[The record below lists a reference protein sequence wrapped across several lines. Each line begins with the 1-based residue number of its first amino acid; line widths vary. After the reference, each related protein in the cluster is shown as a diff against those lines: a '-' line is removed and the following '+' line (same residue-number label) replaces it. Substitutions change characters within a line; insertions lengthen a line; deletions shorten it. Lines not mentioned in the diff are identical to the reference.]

1 MNEIIN
7 INSNEID
14 LSTNIILNNINNESK
29 NEQNKKSYQNMK
41 NKRKNKS
48 TQLFETLLGSQLI
61 LTENSNMLIEKPFT
75 IFEILDIF
83 QSDIELDVKMEIIEK
98 LKMIILKHHIN
109 SAIILEKSI
118 LKDSKSEIKVSFLN
132 ELVKIL
138 INNSREA
145 KLIEELLNLLEI
157 LIQNSG
163 TQIDYFWNIFQR
175 ISQLCERNKTN
186 YDGTKFLL
194 FLKILNKLFTKSN
207 HDEIINPSKFFF
219 FNNDTSELLLDNDS
233 LQSKNIYLLNGYTFG
248 IWLYLE
254 KVNTDSTNK
263 NISPN
268 STLFYIKTKKNE
280 IIEATLED
288 NSIYYYCGANEIK
301 SDQIEEEEEESPNKK
316 ESESVEKPEEKN
328 KLIEQKKIETIDDI
342 KNKEK
347 KLLGNIEYNQ
357 WTLLIFS
364 HKPEGFLQKPQ
375 LIFYMNTLDNEK
387 IIEYEYPNFGNQKIS
402 KIGICK
408 GFTGL
413 VSNIFMF
420 SQPLTQKKI
429 LEEMINYRFG
439 LYNEQNINIFKSYVE
454 QDELHDKSNNEKNK
468 LFLLFKEFFKSIM
481 FIYSPC
487 RIKDN
492 NICLDLVNNINA
504 EMNIN
509 RELNL
514 IGGIYS
520 RNIYGNNIYHIG
532 GASIF
537 LPIYEYI
544 FSSIYK
550 SSIILEE
557 GIQILINIF
566 KNESY
571 YIGEKVKEDKN
582 FFRNLYYLIDKNI
595 KYNED
600 NSKLFTKEIMLKFH
614 ELGVILI
621 NNDKQKYFSKS
632 FFDYIF
638 LNINIIKLYPLQVQ
652 KELYQK
658 LKELYNNNCEYLFSI
673 FDVKDILATIIE
685 LYDNNANYY
694 CCKKHYQ
701 MLNEE
706 QRFDLNNQ
714 RNKNNNNINNKIY
727 GQSLLNKIFDL
738 LEIIKFILINDKIV
752 TISQIESINLALI
765 MEISPCLQISL
776 IKILQIIFGIN
787 EKINLELN
795 SYNTSLEKEY
805 IKFFCDNKGIDHLLY
820 ILATSTLDVRYECLR
835 LLYLIFC
842 SDFWNKKNKQDITN
856 EIIPFITIN
865 LFTFKNNKDIY
876 LDLNE
881 FNVNDLLF
889 AGKDEIY
896 INNENLNKLKND
908 MDDEIKSINDIE
920 NDINNDFNII
930 NAEDEKDNKDDLLNE
945 ENSIN
950 IKMIIKTLSLPINY
964 IKNYSNKLN
973 DIFVEKIYVFLI
985 QWLINNFENPISL
998 DDSDE
1003 IGYPWILTIL
1013 MNFVTNNGIIIK
1025 TKFLR
1030 DLYTLSSYNLK
1041 NSKIILDNKYFHQWL
1056 LDILLIYQIM
1066 YDNGYKNKTL
1076 SQKGICETILSLGI
1090 KLHNIIIVN
1099 STMYEHQNEQE
1110 NNSSSINNHIYIF
1123 QFLITWLYK
1132 FKKMGNIHFSSAYNL
1147 INNIIS
1153 DLITRLKPMLTKEN
1167 ILQYN
1172 LIWTCFLNLSLIA
1185 YEFYFIYNYCINQN
1199 FKQSSM
1205 AINIVSSKSNLTS
1218 KVLELSFAINEEVL
1232 YNIENNSSALGENGQ
1247 NILLLFYQNL
1257 KTIWDVKTKDIIIED
1272 NVNGYEKFLNNEI
1285 FGQSGTEFS
1294 LETNLLLYSTEDL
1307 PLQDIKSNS
1316 IMESILNL
1324 IIMFIKIKKAK
1335 EDVIFWII
1343 ELKKFLIYLLI
1354 ISHNIRPQDNS
1365 ILTKDFIKGIK
1376 EKISSVFIISLNFIR
1391 NEMKNLEENNISD
1404 NKPIL
1409 EEYTKLFR
1417 LLIISYILIIER
1429 ILIEKEKNKT
1439 TNGGILRTL
1448 TSALGTLKNFVF
1460 RSIEYNYDY
1469 SPFITIYKEIFLNSK
1484 NEPLF
1489 NLVDIDNYKK
1499 NNFEEVFQKINNSQ
1513 EWKEA
1518 LFESQKVL
1526 PIINDQFAL
1535 GYYEKNT
1542 KIRISNGD
1550 NIHINKNIYINEKKY
1565 IKNKTTEISNIINKS
1580 LKNIIKDINQSIFNN
1595 ILNLNKSKTG
1605 LIELHKKYFTWKGK
1619 WINIKEYID
1628 KINKGEI
1635 KFKLGN
1641 HYCWDFLS
1649 TCLFSIDNFE
1659 NYLPIFKK
1667 YDAKKNLFLEK
1678 NEIIMGKNIPLDKS
1692 KINKN
1697 SKIINIDN
1705 WTSFQLKRTTNKGN
1719 MYILNDKIEND
1730 NDDDSDNN
1738 SENICN
1744 REISNLIFKKENNDN
1759 YNEIQKLL
1767 HYNSSTT
1774 NYDKCIIDLTHLYI
1788 EKLKNS
1794 ENKNKRPNKIY
1805 YNCCLI
1811 KLTGHIPGCV
1821 ICSNNYIYFLMN
1833 YNYGIAQNEEEKCIG
1848 SLFCFDPNKHK
1859 LIRKIEK
1866 KNIRQIFKKRYYYR
1880 EDSLELFTHSNKSYY
1895 IKFNS
1900 KKDRDEFFISIM
1912 NSYNE
1917 ISLFKEDVLSI
1928 TKKWEHW
1935 DISTLS
1941 FLSIINN
1948 FASRSFKDLTQY
1960 PVFPWVIKNYE
1971 SKKLNSFNETNIR
1984 ELNKPIGALG
1994 SQQRLECFL
2003 QNYNESKEL
2012 EKESQEKIERH
2023 NLKNKE
2029 EKEKKQKN
2037 TSQENENDSIIIEE
2051 KRYFYS
2057 SHYSNPFYV
2066 VHYMSKIFPYSFCAI
2081 ELQGDGF
2088 DKRERQFL
2096 SMINSW
2102 NNCMNETTDIRELIP
2117 EFFFLPEM
2125 FINFNKIN
2133 FFNDKKNN
2141 LENINDININDF
2153 EYPTWSKNNPNLFII
2168 KNRLAL
2174 ESDFVSDNISN
2185 WVDLIFGFKQ
2195 KGEEAEKAKNLF
2207 FDFTYEKSIDIDK
2220 CQKSNPDEY
2229 NSLLSK
2235 VDIGQ
2240 TPSQIY
2246 SRKVE
2251 QRMKRKNINLKK
2263 IINFEKISKWKSH
2276 SSQSEKINSISYN
2289 SNIKELA
2296 KKMLI
2301 YIKALKNRRT
2311 ICVFNNGVVL
2321 FLKEEYTLFSES
2333 GLVFIN
2339 EKTIKIPT
2347 DLANNKI
2354 ISSINPPTI
2363 IEEDFDV
2370 MTEIDKEQPITCIL
2384 NGKYIIKGGY
2394 HDSKFMIHETF
2405 HVYKNKFIYIYLDDE
2420 SKISVIKSDEEED
2433 KFLYIGTT
2441 NGKLFVY
2448 TINKN
2453 AEEIND
2459 ILTYHTLLIDH
2470 SKSINDIY
2478 IDTKLNILTTI
2489 SSDKT
2494 CNIYTYPDLKL
2505 FRVIPL
2511 YELNSLD
2518 NVFISNMPL
2527 PSIIIYSKNDS
2538 MFYAYTINGSFILK
2552 KKNMFKEIYSPKISK
2567 DVYGRDYLIYGTKYK
2582 VIVICRLPLFTKEEC
2597 IEIKNDNYNFP
2608 IKSLELRE
2616 ESEIIYYWRLHNYNL
2631 SYLKNKIINKSATT
2645 DNINLYI

>member
-1 MNEIIN
+1 MNEIN
-7 INSNEID
+7 KNSNEID
-14 LSTNIILNNINNESK
+14 VSTDIIINNVSSGSK
-29 NEQNKKSYQNMK
+29 NDQYKKAYQNM
-41 NKRKNKS
+41 NHKRKNKS
-48 TQLFETLLGSQLI
+48 TQLFETLLGSKLI

-83 QSDIELDVKMEIIEK
+83 QSDVELEVKMEIIEK
-98 LKMIILKHHIN
+98 LNMIILKHHIN
-109 SAIILEKSI
+109 SAIIMEKST

-132 ELVKIL
+132 ELIKIL
-138 INNSREA
+138 IYNSREP
-145 KLIEELLNLLEI
+145 KLIEDLLKLLEI

-163 TQIDYFWNIFQR
+163 VHLEYFWNIFQR
-175 ISQLCERNKTN
+175 ISQLCEKNKTN

-194 FLKILNKLFTKSN
+194 FLKILNKLFSKSTN
-207 HDEIINPSKFFF
+207 DEINNPSKFFF

-254 KVNTDSTNK
+254 KVNNDSTNK
-263 NISPN
+263 NISSN
-268 STLFYIKTKKNE
+268 STIFYIKTKKNY

-288 NSIYYYCGANEIK
+288 NNIYYYCGTNEIK
-301 SDQIEEEEEESPNKK
+301 AEQIEEEEEDNKK
-316 ESESVEKPEEKN
+316 ENAKDEKPEEKN
-328 KLIEQKKIETIDDI
+328 NLVEQKKPETIEDI

-347 KLLGNIEYNQ
+347 KFLGNIEYNQ

-364 HKPEGFLQKPQ
+364 HKPVGFLQKPQ
-375 LIFYMNTLDNEK
+375 FIFYINSLDNEK

-408 GFTGL
+408 SFTGL
-413 VSNIFMF
+413 VSNVFMF
-420 SQPLTQKKI
+420 SQALVHKKI
-429 LEEMINYRFG
+429 LEEMINYKYGF
-439 LYNEQNINIFKSYVE
+439 YNEQNINIFKSYIE
-454 QDELHDKSNNEKNK
+454 QDELHDKSNSEKNK
-468 LFLLFKEFFKSIM
+468 LFLMFKEFFKSIM

-492 NICLDLVNNINA
+492 NICIDLVNNINA
-504 EMNIN
+504 EMNIQK
-509 RELNL
+509 ELNL

-537 LPIYEYI
+537 LPIYEYM

-566 KNESY
+566 QNESY
-571 YIGEKVKEDKN
+571 YLGEKVKEDKN

-595 KYNED
+595 KYNGD
-600 NSKLFTKEIMLKFH
+600 NNKLFTKEIMLKFY

-621 NNDKQKYFSKS
+621 NNDKQKFFSKQ
-632 FFDYIF
+632 FFEYIF
-638 LNINIIKLYPLQVQ
+638 VNTNIIKFYPLQVQ
-652 KELYQK
+652 KELFQK

-673 FDVKDILATIIE
+673 FDVKDILKTIIE

-701 MLNEE
+701 MFNEE
-706 QRFDLNNQ
+706 QRIDTNNQ
-714 RNKNNNNINNKIY
+714 INNNNNIHENKIY

-738 LEIIKFILINDKIV
+738 LEIIKYILTNDKII
-752 TISQIESINLALI
+752 TISQIESINLAII
-765 MEISPCLQISL
+765 MEISPCLKISL
-776 IKILQIIFGIN
+776 IKILQILFGLN
-787 EKINLELN
+787 QKINFEISAEN
-795 SYNTSLEKEY
+795 ITQEKEY
-805 IKFFCDNKGIDHLLY
+805 IKFFCDNKGIEHLLY
-820 ILATSTLDVRYECLR
+820 ILATSSLDIRYECLR

-842 SDFWNKKNKQDITN
+842 SDYWDKKNKLDMTN

-865 LFTFKNNKDIY
+865 LLTFKKNKDENMDI
-876 LDLNE
+876 NE

-889 AGKDEIY
+889 TGKDQIY
-896 INNENLNKLKND
+896 INNENLNKMKNSIE
-908 MDDEIKSINDIE
+908 DEFNSINIIE
-920 NDINNDFNII
+920 NNIDNDFNII
-930 NAEDEKDNKDDLLNE
+930 NADDDKENQLELINE
-945 ENSIN
+945 ESTID
-950 IKMIIKTLSLPINY
+950 IKTIIKKLSLPINY
-964 IKNYSNKLN
+964 IKNISNKIN
-973 DIFVEKIYVFLI
+973 DTFVEKIYIFLI

-1003 IGYPWILTIL
+1003 IIYPWILTVL
-1013 MNFVTNNGIIIK
+1013 MNFVTNSGIIIK

-1030 DLYTLSSYNLK
+1030 DLYTLSVYNLK
-1041 NSKIILDNKYFHQWL
+1041 NSKIILENKYFHQWL
-1056 LDILLIYQIM
+1056 LDILLIYQIL
-1066 YDNGYKNKTL
+1066 YDNGYNNKTL

-1099 STMYEHQNEQE
+1099 ATMHEHKSEQE
-1110 NNSSSINNHIYIF
+1110 NNNSSINNHIYIF

-1132 FKKMGNIHFSSAYNL
+1132 IKKIGNIHFSSAYNL
-1147 INNIIS
+1147 INNIIT
-1153 DLITRLKPMLTKEN
+1153 DLIERLKPMLTKEN
-1167 ILQYN
+1167 IIQYS

-1185 YEFYFIYNYCINQN
+1185 YEFYFIHNYCINQN
-1199 FKQSSM
+1199 IKQSSSNV
-1205 AINIVSSKSNLTS
+1205 INNNSSKNVFNIKS
-1218 KVLELSFAINEEVL
+1218 LELSFAINEEVL
-1232 YNIENNSSALGENGQ
+1232 YNIENNTSALAENGQ

-1257 KTIWDVKTKDIIIED
+1257 KTIWDSQTKDINIED
-1272 NVNGYEKFLNNEI
+1272 NLNGIEKFLDNQI
-1285 FGQSGTEFS
+1285 FGQNGIEFS

-1316 IMESILNL
+1316 IIESILNL
-1324 IIMFIKIKKAK
+1324 IIMFIKTRKTKD
-1335 EDVIFWII
+1335 DVIYWII

-1354 ISHNIRPQDNS
+1354 ISHNIHPQDIS

-1391 NEMKNLEENNISD
+1391 NESKNLEENNIAD

-1429 ILIEKEKNKT
+1429 ILIEKEKNK
-1439 TNGGILRTL
+1439 NKSGGIFRTL

-1460 RSIEYNYDY
+1460 KSIEYNYDY

-1489 NLVDIDNYKK
+1489 NLTDIDNYKK
-1499 NNFEEVFQKINNSQ
+1499 NNFDEVFRKINNSQ
-1513 EWKEA
+1513 EWKDA
-1518 LFESQKVL
+1518 LFESQKIL
-1526 PIINDQFAL
+1526 IIINNQYAL
-1535 GYYEKNT
+1535 SYYEKNT

-1565 IKNKTTEISNIINKS
+1565 IKNKTTEIGEVINKS
-1580 LKNIIKDINQSIFNN
+1580 LNNIIKDINQVIFRN
-1595 ILNLNKSKTG
+1595 ILNLNKSKTQ
-1605 LIELHKKYFTWKGK
+1605 LIALHKKYFTWKGK
-1619 WINIKEYID
+1619 WITIKEYID
-1628 KINKGEI
+1628 KINKCEI

-1641 HYCWDFLS
+1641 HYCWDFLC
-1649 TCLFSIDNFE
+1649 TCLYSIDNFDH
-1659 NYLPIFKK
+1659 YLPIFRK
-1667 YDAKKNLFLEK
+1667 YDAKKNLFIDK
-1678 NEIIMGKNIPLDKS
+1678 KEIIKENKLSSDK
-1692 KINKN
+1692 NKN
-1697 SKIINIDN
+1697 LNQINRDN
-1705 WTSFQLKRTTNKGN
+1705 WTTYKIKRTTNKGN
-1719 MYILNDKIEND
+1719 MNIISDKID
-1730 NDDDSDNN
+1730 IDNN
-1738 SENICN
+1738 DEDSENNLEKNNN
-1744 REISNLIFKKENNDN
+1744 RDINNLLFKKENIDN

-1767 HYNSSTT
+1767 QYNSNTV
-1774 NYDKCIIDLTHLYI
+1774 NYEQCIIDLTNLYI
-1788 EKLKNS
+1788 EKLKNC
-1794 ENKNKRPNKIY
+1794 EDKYKKPYKIY

-1821 ICSNNYIYFLMN
+1821 VYSNKYIYFVMN
-1833 YNYGIAQNEEEKCIG
+1833 YNYGIIQKEEEKCIG
-1848 SLFCFDPNKHK
+1848 SLFCFDPNNHK
-1859 LIRKIEK
+1859 LIRKIER
-1866 KNIRQIFKKRYYYR
+1866 KNIRYIFKKRYYYK

-1900 KKDRDEFFISIM
+1900 KKDRNEFYISIM

-1917 ISLFKEDVLSI
+1917 LSLFKEDALSI
-1928 TKKWEHW
+1928 AKKWEHW

-1960 PVFPWVIKNYE
+1960 PIFPWVIKDYE
-1971 SKKLNSFNETNIR
+1971 SKKLNAFNESNIR
-1984 ELNKPIGALG
+1984 DLNKPIGALG
-1994 SQQRLECFL
+1994 SELRLECFM
-2003 QNYNESKEL
+2003 QNYKESKEL
-2012 EKESQEKIERH
+2012 EMETRAKKEKLLIRIKEK
-2023 NLKNKE
+2023 KE
-2029 EKEKKQKN
+2029 EKDKN
-2037 TSQENENDSIIIEE
+2037 NLEENDNNSLLVEE

-2066 VHYMSKIFPYSFCAI
+2066 VHYMSKVFPYSFCAI

-2102 NNCMNETTDIRELIP
+2102 NNCMNENTDIRELIP
-2117 EFFFLPEM
+2117 EFFYLPEM

-2133 FFNDKKNN
+2133 FLNDKIN
-2141 LENINDININDF
+2141 LEKLNDSNDF
-2153 EYPTWSKNNPNLFII
+2153 EYPNWSKNNPNLFVI

-2174 ESDFVSDNISN
+2174 ESDFVSNNLNDWI
-2185 WVDLIFGFKQ
+2185 DLIFGYKQ

-2207 FDFTYEKSIDIDK
+2207 FDFTYENAIDIEK
-2220 CQKSNPDEY
+2220 CQKTNLDEY
-2229 NSLLSK
+2229 NSLISK
-2235 VDIGQ
+2235 VEIGQ

-2246 SRKVE
+2246 SRNVDK
-2251 QRMKRKNINLKK
+2251 RMKRKDINLKK

-2301 YIKALKNRRT
+2301 YIKALKNRKT

-2347 DLANNKI
+2347 DLANNRL

-2405 HVYKNKFIYIYLDDE
+2405 HVYSNKSIYVFLDDE
-2420 SKISVIKSDEEED
+2420 TKISVIKSDEED
-2433 KFLYIGTT
+2433 DRFLYVGTT

-2448 TINKN
+2448 KINKN
-2453 AEEIND
+2453 AEDIND
-2459 ILTYHTLLIDH
+2459 LLKYQTLLIDH

-2478 IDTKLNILTTI
+2478 MDTKLNILSTV

-2494 CNIYTYPDLKL
+2494 CNLYTYPDLKL
-2505 FRVIPL
+2505 FRVISL
-2511 YELNSLD
+2511 HELNSLD
-2518 NVFISNMPL
+2518 NVFISNTPL
-2527 PSIIIYSKNDS
+2527 PSIVIYSKNDS
-2538 MFYAYTINGSFILK
+2538 MFYVYTINGSFILR

-2597 IEIKNDNYNFP
+2597 IEIKTDNYNFP

-2631 SYLKNKIINKSATT
+2631 SYLKNKIVNSNATM